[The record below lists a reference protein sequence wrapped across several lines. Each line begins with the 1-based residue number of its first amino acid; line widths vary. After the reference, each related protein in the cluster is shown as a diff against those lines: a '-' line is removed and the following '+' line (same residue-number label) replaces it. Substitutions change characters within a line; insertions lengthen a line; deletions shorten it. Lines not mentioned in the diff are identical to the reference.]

1 MIYRSDEVDPQCGN
15 GIFLRGGGCISTAF
29 VQFFWLLV
37 QSTIST
43 YGTKYNKSCTH
54 AYAHRHARTRAGA
67 GAHTRARTHE
77 IELVIVQSTI
87 SISYC
92 IKYNKV
98 SVIVTLSNLFSY
110 CKKYNK

>member
-54 AYAHRHARTRAGA
+54 AYAHRHARIRG
-67 GAHTRARTHE
+67 RARARARAHE
-77 IELVIVQSTI
+77 IELVIV
-87 SISYC
+87 
-92 IKYNKV
+92 
-98 SVIVTLSNLFSY
+98 
-110 CKKYNK
+110 